1 MQIKITI
8 GYHFTP
14 TWMANIKKWKIRSGD
29 EVKKLE
35 PSNTAL
41 GNEIVQLL

>member
-1 MQIKITI
+1 MQIKITMR
-8 GYHFTP
+8 YHFTP
-14 TWMANIKKWKIRSGD
+14 TCMANIKKWKIRNGD
-29 EVKKLE
+29 DVKKLE